1 VLTVRPT
8 DCSAIRAHGAPDR
21 LDPLE
26 LWRIADRVA
35 RNAEVRLAHAPAGS
49 LPVASPADA
58 TAAAITLR
66 RKANELLRV
75 ALGDGAGGTRELHER
90 AEPSSA

>member
-1 VLTVRPT
+1 VRHT
-8 DCSAIRAHGAPDR
+8 ACSASRADVAPEA

-49 LPVASPADA
+49 LPVASPAEA

-75 ALGDGAGGTRELHER
+75 ALGDGAGGTRELTQR
-90 AEPSSA
+90 AQPLSA

>member
-1 VLTVRPT
+1 MRHTA
-8 DCSAIRAHGAPDR
+8 CSIIRADVAPEA

-26 LWRIADRVA
+26 LWRMADRVA

-49 LPVASPADA
+49 LPAPNPADA

-75 ALGDGAGGTRELHER
+75 ALGDGAAATRELR
-90 AEPSSA
+90 EPSEPLSA